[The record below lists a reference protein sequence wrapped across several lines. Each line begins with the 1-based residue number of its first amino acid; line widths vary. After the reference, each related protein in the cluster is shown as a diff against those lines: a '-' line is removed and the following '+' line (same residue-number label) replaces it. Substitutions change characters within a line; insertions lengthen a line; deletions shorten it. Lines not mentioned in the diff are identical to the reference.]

1 MSEQGSEQE
10 FVHEPSAQGPFAPAN
25 LLTPKATAIAG
36 FTFAILSMLG
46 QSTWS
51 TALTTLFWGTSYSP
65 DSVPSV
71 MTVWGIGSLV
81 VAGLGVWLAH
91 NTLRVADQAWEA
103 HLARAAV
110 IVAALGALLAVLTII
125 GGLLHGM

>member
-1 MSEQGSEQE
+1 MTEREYND
-10 FVHEPSAQGPFAPAN
+10 EPTAPTSTTSPLAPAN
-25 LLTPKATAIAG
+25 LMTPRATAIAG
-36 FTFAILSMLG
+36 FAFAVLSMLG
-46 QSTWS
+46 QGTWS

-65 DSVPSV
+65 DAVPHV
-71 MTVWGIGSLV
+71 MAVWGVGCLV
-81 VAGLGVWLAH
+81 VAGLGAWLAR

-125 GGLLHGM
+125 GGLIHSV